1 MTNEQVSLYFQE
13 TRMKSKIT
21 LMGKEKKNES
31 LVHTKMYTKGYLGSI
46 SRTYNYLNLLDLTN
60 ILDALTKEEDFFIDE
75 DTILSVYEG
84 HTIFSIFLHR
94 MLVYE

>member
-1 MTNEQVSLYFQE
+1 
-13 TRMKSKIT
+13 
-21 LMGKEKKNES
+21 MGS
-31 LVHTKMYTKGYLGSI
+31 V

-60 ILDALTKEEDFFIDE
+60 MLDALTKEEDFFIDE

-94 MLVYE
+94 IQVYE